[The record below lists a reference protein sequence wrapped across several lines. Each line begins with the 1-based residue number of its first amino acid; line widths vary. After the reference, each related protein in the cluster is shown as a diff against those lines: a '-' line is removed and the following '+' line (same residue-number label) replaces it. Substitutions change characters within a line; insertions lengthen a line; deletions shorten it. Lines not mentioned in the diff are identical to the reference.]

1 MKPADTLLLGV
12 AVLAAVLFIGGVI
25 DVFRVPVSR
34 RRRRRRKS
42 DSSGSL
48 PRRRKGTLRDES
60 HVLTLRSVDVPAW
73 LVFTRPAPARHK
85 ASPEHAGA
93 ELTEAVPTLSSR
105 SRLFVASTVCLAVI
119 LGMFLLRGGGAV
131 SVQPPELSDLGPRRQ
146 AAALA
151 ARGNYEGAWRLYY
164 QALQATPEDVS
175 LWYGLGVTLSHL
187 NQRKETEQA
196 FQYVVRHGR
205 RGSEEVRLARRWL
218 VRSGVLGEPVAF
230 TTGPEPALAARGD
243 AATVK
248 GKVTWGAPEPNGP
261 PMRVQLLLAGLS
273 GAAEGK
279 RLRTR
284 AVLGASYRFERVPPG
299 SYRLIGEAAG
309 QHVWDLTLTVEDG
322 KEVILDLGED
332 NSSNSIVSVSR

>member
-1 MKPADTLLLGV
+1 M
-12 AVLAAVLFIGGVI
+12 
-25 DVFRVPVSR
+25 
-34 RRRRRRKS
+34 
-42 DSSGSL
+42 
-48 PRRRKGTLRDES
+48 
-60 HVLTLRSVDVPAW
+60 
-73 LVFTRPAPARHK
+73 
-85 ASPEHAGA
+85 
-93 ELTEAVPTLSSR
+93 
-105 SRLFVASTVCLAVI
+105 
-119 LGMFLLRGGGAV
+119 

-284 AVLGASYRFERVPPG
+284 AVLGESYRFERVPPG